1 MSKKVNNQSDFGY
14 LGHEFQI
21 RLFQQIL
28 LDTRF
33 SDSIL
38 PILSPNY
45 FDDENLRVLAGILK
59 NAWDKDETLLNYKTL
74 EIRVRKLITN
84 EVQVNILLSLIKEIE
99 DVIINDADDIKK
111 TGRTF
116 CKKQELKKTLKTVDK
131 IIEKG
136 TLDDYD
142 KIEGLIKDALELGN
156 EDNSVTDLF
165 QNIEDVLDEDYRN
178 PIPTGIVGLDGP
190 MNGGLGPTELGVIL
204 AAYGVGKTTIL
215 TYIANHAKAVG
226 KNVLQIF
233 FEDNPKVIQRKHLSK
248 WSGYELNDLPNHK
261 EEVME
266 IANREKN
273 TGGILKLAKFS
284 SSGITMPYLKQY
296 IRKLIAQGFK
306 PDLIT
311 LDYID
316 VVQSVNKYDSDYGG
330 EGEVMREFESMLGEF
345 EIAGWTA
352 VQGNRGAITADVVGG
367 EHMGGSIK
375 KAQVGHFLA
384 SIAKGLEQKEGNRA
398 NLTII
403 KNRFGPDGIIYE
415 DIVFDNGR
423 MLIDTD
429 TSSGIS
435 YSDAKVNK
443 DRRNQDI
450 VANALRNVKEERQNN
465 NNNNNNNE
473 E

>member
-1 MSKKVNNQSDFGY
+1 
-14 LGHEFQI
+14 
-21 RLFQQIL
+21 
-28 LDTRF
+28 
-33 SDSIL
+33 
-38 PILSPNY
+38 
-45 FDDENLRVLAGILK
+45 
-59 NAWDKDETLLNYKTL
+59 
-74 EIRVRKLITN
+74 
-84 EVQVNILLSLIKEIE
+84 
-99 DVIINDADDIKK
+99 
-111 TGRTF
+111 
-116 CKKQELKKTLKTVDK
+116 
-131 IIEKG
+131 
-136 TLDDYD
+136 
-142 KIEGLIKDALELGN
+142 
-156 EDNSVTDLF
+156 
-165 QNIEDVLDEDYRN
+165 
-178 PIPTGIVGLDGP
+178 
-190 MNGGLGPTELGVIL
+190 
-204 AAYGVGKTTIL
+204 
-215 TYIANHAKAVG
+215 
-226 KNVLQIF
+226 
-233 FEDNPKVIQRKHLSK
+233 
-248 WSGYELNDLPNHK
+248 
-261 EEVME
+261 
-266 IANREKN
+266 
-273 TGGILKLAKFS
+273 
-284 SSGITMPYLKQY
+284 MPYLKQY

-384 SIAKGLEQKEGNRA
+384 SIAKGLEQKETNRA

-465 NNNNNNNE
+465 NNNNNE